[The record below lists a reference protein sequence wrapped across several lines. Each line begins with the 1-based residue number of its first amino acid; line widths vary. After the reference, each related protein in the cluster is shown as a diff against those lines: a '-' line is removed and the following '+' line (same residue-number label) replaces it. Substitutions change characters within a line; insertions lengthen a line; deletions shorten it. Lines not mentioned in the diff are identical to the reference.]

1 MAVHIVSQTDDFRW
15 MVVFNSRGWSL
26 FWLNFHTWK
35 NVGFNAPLA
44 LESHCVV
51 LYNYTDI
58 S

>member
-1 MAVHIVSQTDDFRW
+1 

-26 FWLNFHTWK
+26 FSLNFHTWK